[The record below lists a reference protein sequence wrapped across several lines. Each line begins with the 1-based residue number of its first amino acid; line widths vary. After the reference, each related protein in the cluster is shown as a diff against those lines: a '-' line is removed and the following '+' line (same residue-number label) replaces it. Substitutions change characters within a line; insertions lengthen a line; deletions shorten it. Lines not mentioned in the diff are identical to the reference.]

1 MAESDPNMQDYN
13 IMNEFGYLARS
24 ALPPPFTAPDLDDA
38 TLVLLGTSMI
48 DEFLKLVLVS
58 GFTKEA
64 VSKRRVAHIFDGDEA
79 LATFSAKISLATLL
93 GLTTADATHDL
104 TLLRKIRNRFAHSH
118 ERLYLRDFPACLS
131 LRLTSKL
138 DVVDEIEQRRKF
150 KHSCGAIIGMLATTA
165 LIRIAAF
172 RFLDKNAD
180 GVRQEYDAIIKEAE
194 THGDLRPSR

>member
-1 MAESDPNMQDYN
+1 MSEQDYN
-13 IMNEFGYLARS
+13 IMEEFGYLARA
-24 ALPPPFTAPDLDDA
+24 ALPPPFIATDLDDT

-58 GFTKEA
+58 GFTKTT
-64 VSKRRVAHIFDGDEA
+64 VSKRRVAHIFEGDGA

-93 GLTTADATHDL
+93 GLTTSDATHDL

-138 DVVDEIEQRRKF
+138 DVFDENEQRRKF
-150 KHSCGAIIGMLATTA
+150 KHSCAAIIGLLSTGTVV
-165 LIRIAAF
+165 RIAAF

-180 GVRQEYDAIIKEAE
+180 GVRQEYDAIVKEAE
-194 THGDLRPSR
+194 EHGETKPPE